1 MSEALSKDAVSEHTP
16 GIPREPVAAPI
27 GTGAPLG
34 ALRFRLA
41 VLAHYRSIYRLAY
54 AILRS
59 GADAQDVVQ
68 ETFLRFWQHAQPI
81 ERPREWLCAVARN
94 ACLDRLRRNAV
105 AACEPLEPGD
115 EPVDVRDP
123 SWHADQAE
131 LARRLAAAVAA
142 LPEPQRSLVVL
153 FDQRGLDGAACGR
166 ILGLSTTQVK
176 VYLHRARRRLRT
188 MLEREL

>member
-1 MSEALSKDAVSEHTP
+1 MSEALPKDAVSDPTP
-16 GIPREPVAAPI
+16 GIAREPAAAPN
-27 GTGAPLG
+27 GAGSPLG

-41 VLAHYRSIYRLAY
+41 VLAHYRSVYRVAY

-59 GADAQDVVQ
+59 GADAQDIVQ
-68 ETFLRFWQHAQPI
+68 ETFLRFWQHTQPI

-105 AACEPLEPGD
+105 AACGPLEPGD
-115 EPVDVRDP
+115 EPVELRDP
-123 SWHADQAE
+123 AWHADQAE
-131 LARRLAAAVAA
+131 LGRRLAGALAA

-166 ILGLSTTQVK
+166 ILGLSPTQVK

-188 MLEREL
+188 LLEQEQ